1 MKRTKAQIGN
11 LIDEVASFYIISGNP
26 SYQDIYTINHKQEPL
41 NFLDFERVVRTNMK
55 YWEDRP
61 GLETFY
67 SAWHDLHNKIAGLKD
82 YIKTVDDD
90 TDLRNDLPNYLYN
103 NITPHRTSDADGT
116 YKYEVYVDSP
126 IDSDA
131 EWNQINGFIDFYLR
145 KVESGEYIANA
156 IQTFIDLYK
165 NRNQIGSKFN
175 QSSDYAYYPALYML
189 KNELSP
195 RSASVKNFEQ
205 KTLHPIREKLEQI
218 SQEIDKDEQ
227 EITRFIEEKR
237 REVQTQVD
245 KNVAEMDHYKSQVDD
260 WKTEKDQNLDAL
272 EETYKNKLQ
281 LEAPETLWNERSK
294 KYRKRAL
301 WWTWIL
307 VGASILL
314 LMSVAVFVHLLR
326 EFPEGIVKQ
335 MPFLSQSV
343 LFVGAISFFI
353 YIVRILVKIV
363 MSNHHIAMEY
373 EQKAAFARFYQALTQ
388 DGVEVNDNERLIIM
402 SALFTK
408 ADTGLVKTSDT
419 VDLDSILSL
428 VARNSGK

>member
-1 MKRTKAQIGN
+1 M
-11 LIDEVASFYIISGNP
+11 
-26 SYQDIYTINHKQEPL
+26 
-41 NFLDFERVVRTNMK
+41 
-55 YWEDRP
+55 
-61 GLETFY
+61 
-67 SAWHDLHNKIAGLKD
+67 
-82 YIKTVDDD
+82 
-90 TDLRNDLPNYLYN
+90 PNYLYSN
-103 NITPHRTSDADGT
+103 LTSYRAPDVDSVHR
-116 YKYEVYVDSP
+116 YEVYIDSP
-126 IDSDA
+126 IDSDT
-131 EWNQINGFIDFYLR
+131 EWNQINRFIDFYLN
-145 KVESGEYIANA
+145 KVESGEDIANA
-156 IQTFIDLYK
+156 IQTFIGLYK
-165 NRNQIGSKFN
+165 NPNQIGSKLN
-175 QSSDYAYYPALYML
+175 QNSNYTYYPALYML
-189 KNELSP
+189 KNELAP
-195 RSASVKNFEQ
+195 RNSSVKNFEQ

-218 SQEIDKDEQ
+218 SQGIDKDQQ

-237 REVQTQVD
+237 GEVQAQID
-245 KNVAEMDHYKSQVDD
+245 KNVAEMDDYKSRVDD
-260 WKTEKDQNLDAL
+260 WKVEKDQALDAL

-281 LEAPETLWNERSK
+281 LEAPETLWNERSE

-301 WWTWIL
+301 RWTWIL

-343 LFVGAISFFI
+343 LFVGVISFFI

-402 SALFTK
+402 SALFAK

-428 VARNSGK
+428 AARNSGK